1 MKTLTK
7 SLLMSS
13 ALLAVMTLSACTINF
28 PVGGGMGS
36 PGGGMGSSGQ
46 RPADVNQSDMMFVR
60 MMIPH
65 HEQAVEMSDI
75 LLEKSG
81 IDSDVRALAEDIKA
95 AQEPEIEQMEDWLSE
110 WGMDMGMGGGMDHGE
125 GMMSDDDLDTLD
137 DAEGGNAAVAYLELM
152 IPHHEGAIEMAED
165 VISDGE
171 NREVRELAE
180 SIRVSQAEEITLMEQ
195 MLAER

>member
-1 MKTLTK
+1 
-7 SLLMSS
+7 MSS
-13 ALLAVMTLSACTINF
+13 TVVAVLALSACTINF
-28 PVGGGMGS
+28 PVSGGMGS
-36 PGGGMGSSGQ
+36 PG
-46 RPADVNQSDMMFVR
+46 RLPADVNQSDMMFVR

-65 HEQAVEMSDI
+65 HEQAVEMSDT

-81 IDSDVRALAEDIKA
+81 IETEVRTLAEDIKA

-110 WGMDMGMGGGMDHGE
+110 WGMNMGGSRGHGQ

-137 DAEGGNAAVAYLELM
+137 DAEGEDATVAYLELM

-165 VISDGE
+165 VIADGE

-180 SIRVSQAEEITLMEQ
+180 NILTSQAEEITLMEQ
-195 MLAER
+195 MLEGI